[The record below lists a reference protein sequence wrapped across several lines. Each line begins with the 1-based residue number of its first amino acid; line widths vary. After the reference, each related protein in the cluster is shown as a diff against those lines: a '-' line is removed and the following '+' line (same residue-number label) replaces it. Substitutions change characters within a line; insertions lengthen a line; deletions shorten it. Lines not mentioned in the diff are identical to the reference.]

1 MTHVEGWTLSQE
13 KVNTKSRVCVIVCL
27 TQLISLPCIS
37 TWCLSCFFSQS
48 LDSHR
53 HSHRHTHTLHTPLHL
68 AAGCQLSL
76 SWAWFIGKG
85 GKMFLF
91 WLHLLR
97 SSRTYTPSSSHH
109 PPIVCVY
116 IDTHIHVGQVHK
128 HTFTLHPADFLLFYS
143 FRSLPHLFVD
153 SLTCSISQFE

>member
-53 HSHRHTHTLHTPLHL
+53 HSHRHTHTHTTH
-68 AAGCQLSL
+68 
-76 SWAWFIGKG
+76 
-85 GKMFLF
+85 
-91 WLHLLR
+91 
-97 SSRTYTPSSSHH
+97 TSSSCRRLSVVLVMSMIHRQRRKNVPVLTSPAEKQQDIH
-109 PPIVCVY
+109 SLLLSSPTYSVCIY
-116 IDTHIHVGQVHK
+116 RYTHTCRTGAQTHIY
-128 HTFTLHPADFLLFYS
+128 FTSCRFFIILFFPLS
-143 FRSLPHLFVD
+143 STSL
-153 SLTCSISQFE
+153 CW